1 MYFTNNER
9 TIYNLTL
16 YSYMIYNERYSCNYV
31 FNRNWKY
38 TSYFNIP
45 PYGNINK
52 KIVEDYTRS
61 IDKFYK

>member
-31 FNRNWKY
+31 FNRN
-38 TSYFNIP
+38 
-45 PYGNINK
+45 
-52 KIVEDYTRS
+52 
-61 IDKFYK
+61 